1 MLRFVATFA
10 LLVAFCVSAAA
21 ADAPVDHPKTCLVL
35 GGGGA
40 RGAAHIGVL
49 KVIEREHIP
58 IDCIAGTSMGAI
70 VGGMYAA
77 GYDSG
82 EIEGILR
89 SIDWK
94 DMFQDDPSRRELPMR
109 RK

>member
-1 MLRFVATFA
+1 MLRAFFISFG
-10 LLVAFCVSAAA
+10 LLFGASAAFA
-21 ADAPVDHPKTCLVL
+21 SDHPKTCLVL

-49 KVIEREHIP
+49 KIIEREHIP
-58 IDCIAGTSMGAI
+58 IDCITGTSMGAI

-77 GYDSG
+77 GYSSG

-94 DMFQDDPSRRELPMR
+94 DMFTEDPGRGD
-109 RK
+109 